1 MAQVMNMMKQMQM
14 QEQQMQQELSAASGD
29 MAQAQNASRTQNPP
43 VPGSQALNQPEN
55 QAQAPAES
63 LPTNAMAPGEQNL
76 LPAPTGTNE
85 VPA

>member
-1 MAQVMNMMKQMQM
+1 MMKQMQM
-14 QEQQMQQELSAASGD
+14 QDQQMQAQMGAASD
-29 MAQAQNASRTQNPP
+29 QMAQAQNASRTQNPP

-63 LPTNAMAPGEQNL
+63 LPENAMAPGAENL